1 MSVFIEL
8 GVLVITKQAKSWV
21 IVLASAAHILKKK
34 KRWVITCRVASP
46 WRCVAHIEE
55 EFVLIKTCKKE
66 EDESSGQ

>member
-8 GVLVITKQAKSWV
+8 GVLIITKQAKRWV

-34 KRWVITCRVASP
+34 RWVITCHVASP
-46 WRCVAHIEE
+46 WRGVAHIEE
-55 EFVLIKTCKKE
+55 EFVLIETCKKE